1 MHVVSSQNRQLRMA
15 ELRARITTLSLRETA
30 LREAAD
36 DVSRERYKL
45 ERELLAMVK
54 GVKS

>member
-1 MHVVSSQNRQLRMA
+1 MYVVSTQNRQRVLA
-15 ELRARITTLSLRETA
+15 DLRARITKLSERETV

-36 DVSRERYKL
+36 DTSRERYKL
-45 ERELLAMVK
+45 EMEFLALVK